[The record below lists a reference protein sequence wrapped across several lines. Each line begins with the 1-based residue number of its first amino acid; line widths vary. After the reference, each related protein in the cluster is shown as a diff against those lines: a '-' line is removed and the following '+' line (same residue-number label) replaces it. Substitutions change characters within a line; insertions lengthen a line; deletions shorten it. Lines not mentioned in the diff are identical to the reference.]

1 MEFIIAMIVII
12 LVLIALRVLFH
23 TSTEKVK
30 ALAEN
35 EELNKLTD
43 NFPENKS
50 VCKKILNMLGNTT
63 TKIEEDEKSDTCL
76 YLIMTDKIIIGNVK
90 NKFVRIQTIAHECIH
105 SMQDKKTLWFNF
117 IYSNIYLLFFII
129 ISALTIAKIAT
140 NTMLYM
146 FILTILGLLYYSI
159 RSYLES
165 DAIIKARYLARNYMY
180 SEKKLKPE
188 EIEEIVGNY
197 DIINKIGVPVVNYH
211 TAFSVL
217 IKLAIYAVIA
227 YTMGNII

>member
-1 MEFIIAMIVII
+1 
-12 LVLIALRVLFH
+12 
-23 TSTEKVK
+23 
-30 ALAEN
+30 
-35 EELNKLTD
+35 
-43 NFPENKS
+43 
-50 VCKKILNMLGNTT
+50 
-63 TKIEEDEKSDTCL
+63 
-76 YLIMTDKIIIGNVK
+76 
-90 NKFVRIQTIAHECIH
+90 
-105 SMQDKKTLWFNF
+105 
-117 IYSNIYLLFFII
+117 
-129 ISALTIAKIAT
+129 
-140 NTMLYM
+140 MLYM